1 MFDVSWTDPTRETVG
16 QRKHRKDQRSTR
28 GSSPSIRSSKSSDSS
43 KSIKH
48 SVFGFFGS
56 GNKKI
61 SAPVAV
67 ISPKPAAIRTEQS
80 SKVSRRMSS
89 YTSTSETS
97 TSTQEVR
104 ETTTTTITRIPVNGF
119 FPTVPSY
126 PESERSPSDESI
138 FSGYTGRSAGTK
150 SSWGS
155 ITDGQN
161 KNRFIQPLSPNS
173 FVTQSTEITVAPSED
188 FSASEQLATVVHI
201 TSGTVP
207 IQIQDSTMRE
217 SALSS
222 TSSTYDFPLPP
233 THNPE
238 SPKMPSSPRILNL
251 RNDTSARTTEWSITA
266 RNRRSDS
273 WRPPETWACPA
284 EETTSSVASLKSSGS
299 RRRRKPRGRNR
310 SPSNSEQTHL
320 QMNIRKMEA
329 ASNKIILERLNEEWM
344 EVADA
349 SVYRELELEKQLW
362 MLTTLRAINRIDR
375 TRDASRTLNGAP
387 QFGKILSL
395 YENHA
400 SASFLSALNPE
411 KQIHHVSTSPLSPK
425 LYPNI
430 HPLAVPGPTSQLS
443 YASNIFGAVHSIGLP
458 SLLPSSSIPSILK
471 ECHRTLTSSRTST
484 SEIPASPTAISGL
497 GTTQPGIIYLTVLDP
512 CPVPSSL
519 GPRLRSWLDTHL
531 TVNLEKQFRCLNPTR
546 LFPLWLA
553 DTGLWAEGS
562 CTSSLKFLAC
572 VGIVNGEEQVEWQL
586 KSAVG
591 RMLWKEM
598 WGTYV
603 EGGKWW
609 WDDAA
614 IVEECERMGT
624 CWAGSIIE
632 AVKEG

>member
-16 QRKHRKDQRSTR
+16 QRKHRKDQTSTR

-48 SVFGFFGS
+48 SIFGFFGG

-67 ISPKPAAIRTEQS
+67 ASPKLPVIKTEQS

-97 TSTQEVR
+97 TSTQE
-104 ETTTTTITRIPVNGF
+104 F
-119 FPTVPSY
+119 PSY
-126 PESERSPSDESI
+126 QESERSPSDESV

-155 ITDGQN
+155 IVDGQS

-207 IQIQDSTMRE
+207 IQIQDSTVRE
-217 SALSS
+217 
-222 TSSTYDFPLPP
+222 
-233 THNPE
+233 
-238 SPKMPSSPRILNL
+238 
-251 RNDTSARTTEWSITA
+251 NDTGSRTTEWSITA

-284 EETTSSVASLKSSGS
+284 EETASS
-299 RRRRKPRGRNR
+299 
-310 SPSNSEQTHL
+310 THL

-362 MLTTLRAINRIDR
+362 MLTALRAINRVAR
-375 TRDASRTLNGAP
+375 TRDASRALNGAP
-387 QFGKILSL
+387 KHGKMLSL

-411 KQIHHVSTSPLSPK
+411 KQIHHVSTNPLSPK
-425 LYPNI
+425 SYPNV

-443 YASNIFGAVHSIGLP
+443 YASNIFGAVHAIGLP
-458 SLLPSSSIPSILK
+458 SLLPSSSIPNILK

-484 SEIPASPTAISGL
+484 SEIPASPTAISPL
-497 GTTQPGIIYLTVLDP
+497 GITQPGILYLTILDP

-553 DTGLWAEGS
+553 DAGLWAEGS

-572 VGIVNGEEQVEWQL
+572 VGIVNG
-586 KSAVG
+586 KN
-591 RMLWKEM
+591 R
-598 WGTYV
+598 
-603 EGGKWW
+603 
-609 WDDAA
+609 
-614 IVEECERMGT
+614 
-624 CWAGSIIE
+624 
-632 AVKEG
+632 

>member
-16 QRKHRKDQRSTR
+16 QRKHRKDQTSTR

-48 SVFGFFGS
+48 SIFGFFGG

-67 ISPKPAAIRTEQS
+67 TSPKQP
-80 SKVSRRMSS
+80 SKVSRRTSS

-119 FPTVPSY
+119 FSTVPSY
-126 PESERSPSDESI
+126 QESERSPSDESV

-155 ITDGQN
+155 ITDGQS

-188 FSASEQLATVVHI
+188 FSASEQLATLVHI

-207 IQIQDSTMRE
+207 IQIRDSTMRE

-233 THNPE
+233 THSPE
-238 SPKMPSSPRILNL
+238 TPKIPSSPRILKS
-251 RNDTSARTTEWSITA
+251 RNDTGARTTEWSITA

-284 EETTSSVASLKSSGS
+284 EETASSVASLKSSGS

-349 SVYRELELEKQLW
+349 SVYRELELEK
-362 MLTTLRAINRIDR
+362 
-375 TRDASRTLNGAP
+375 
-387 QFGKILSL
+387 
-395 YENHA
+395 
-400 SASFLSALNPE
+400 
-411 KQIHHVSTSPLSPK
+411 
-425 LYPNI
+425 
-430 HPLAVPGPTSQLS
+430 
-443 YASNIFGAVHSIGLP
+443 
-458 SLLPSSSIPSILK
+458 
-471 ECHRTLTSSRTST
+471 
-484 SEIPASPTAISGL
+484 
-497 GTTQPGIIYLTVLDP
+497 
-512 CPVPSSL
+512 
-519 GPRLRSWLDTHL
+519 
-531 TVNLEKQFRCLNPTR
+531 
-546 LFPLWLA
+546 
-553 DTGLWAEGS
+553 
-562 CTSSLKFLAC
+562 
-572 VGIVNGEEQVEWQL
+572 
-586 KSAVG
+586 
-591 RMLWKEM
+591 
-598 WGTYV
+598 
-603 EGGKWW
+603 
-609 WDDAA
+609 
-614 IVEECERMGT
+614 
-624 CWAGSIIE
+624 
-632 AVKEG
+632 

>member
-16 QRKHRKDQRSTR
+16 QRKHRKDQASTR
-28 GSSPSIRSSKSSDSS
+28 GSSPSIRSSNSSDSA

-48 SVFGFFGS
+48 SIFGFFGS

-61 SAPVAV
+61 SAPAAV
-67 ISPKPAAIRTEQS
+67 TSPKSPAFRTEQS

-97 TSTQEVR
+97 TQEVR

-119 FPTVPSY
+119 FSAVQPY
-126 PESERSPSDESI
+126 QESERSPSDESI

-155 ITDGQN
+155 MADGQS

-207 IQIQDSTMRE
+207 IQIQDSTIRE
-217 SALSS
+217 TALSS

-238 SPKMPSSPRILNL
+238 TPKIPSSPKMLSSRSDIG
-251 RNDTSARTTEWSITA
+251 ARTTEWSITA

-284 EETTSSVASLKSSGS
+284 EETASSVASLKSSGS
-299 RRRRKPRGRNR
+299 RRRRKARGRNR

-329 ASNKIILERLNEEWM
+329 ASNKIILERLKEEWM
-344 EVADA
+344 QVADA

-362 MLTTLRAINRIDR
+362 MLTALRAINRVAK
-375 TRDASRTLNGAP
+375 TRDASRALTGAP
-387 QFGKILSL
+387 QVGKMLSL

-411 KQIHHVSTSPLSPK
+411 RQIHHISTNPLSPRS
-425 LYPNI
+425 YPNI
-430 HPLAVPGPTSQLS
+430 HPLAIPGPTSQLS
-443 YASNIFGAVHSIGLP
+443 YASNIFVAIHSLGLP
-458 SLLPSSSIPSILK
+458 SLLPSSSIPNILK
-471 ECHRTLTSSRTST
+471 ECHRTLISARNPTT
-484 SEIPASPTAISGL
+484 EIPVSPASISAVAA
-497 GTTQPGIIYLTVLDP
+497 TQPGILYLTILDP

-519 GPRLRSWLDTHL
+519 GPRLRAWLDTHL

-553 DTGLWAEGS
+553 DAGLWAEGS

-586 KSAVG
+586 KSVMG
-591 RMLWKEM
+591 RMLWKEL
-598 WGTYV
+598 WGSYV

-609 WDDAA
+609 WDDAG

>member
-48 SVFGFFGS
+48 SIFGFFGS

-67 ISPKPAAIRTEQS
+67 TSPKPPAIRTEQS

-126 PESERSPSDESI
+126 QESERSPSDGEFHFPNI
-138 FSGYTGRSAGTK
+138 DLELI
-150 SSWGS
+150 SSRVHFLWLYRKIRGNQVIMGS
-155 ITDGQN
+155 ITDGQS

-207 IQIQDSTMRE
+207 IQIQDTTMRDKE
-217 SALSS
+217 QAFRFME
-222 TSSTYDFPLPP
+222 T
-233 THNPE
+233 
-238 SPKMPSSPRILNL
+238 
-251 RNDTSARTTEWSITA
+251 
-266 RNRRSDS
+266 
-273 WRPPETWACPA
+273 PETWACPA
-284 EETTSSVASLKSSGS
+284 EETASSVASLKSSGS

-362 MLTTLRAINRIDR
+362 MLTALRAINRVDR
-375 TRDASRTLNGAP
+375 TRDTSRTLNGAP
-387 QFGKILSL
+387 QFGKMLSL

-400 SASFLSALNPE
+400 SASFHSALNPE

-425 LYPNI
+425 LYPNV

-443 YASNIFGAVHSIGLP
+443 YASNIFSAVHSIGLP
-458 SLLPSSSIPSILK
+458 SLLASSSIPSILK

-484 SEIPASPTAISGL
+484 SEIPASPTATSGL
-497 GTTQPGIIYLTVLDP
+497 GTTQPGILYLTILDP

-553 DTGLWAEGS
+553 DAGLWAEGS

-591 RMLWKEM
+591 RMLWKDM

>member
-1 MFDVSWTDPTRETVG
+1 
-16 QRKHRKDQRSTR
+16 
-28 GSSPSIRSSKSSDSS
+28 
-43 KSIKH
+43 
-48 SVFGFFGS
+48 
-56 GNKKI
+56 
-61 SAPVAV
+61 
-67 ISPKPAAIRTEQS
+67 
-80 SKVSRRMSS
+80 
-89 YTSTSETS
+89 
-97 TSTQEVR
+97 
-104 ETTTTTITRIPVNGF
+104 
-119 FPTVPSY
+119 
-126 PESERSPSDESI
+126 
-138 FSGYTGRSAGTK
+138 
-150 SSWGS
+150 
-155 ITDGQN
+155 
-161 KNRFIQPLSPNS
+161 
-173 FVTQSTEITVAPSED
+173 
-188 FSASEQLATVVHI
+188 
-201 TSGTVP
+201 
-207 IQIQDSTMRE
+207 
-217 SALSS
+217 
-222 TSSTYDFPLPP
+222 
-233 THNPE
+233 
-238 SPKMPSSPRILNL
+238 MPSSPRILKS

-284 EETTSSVASLKSSGS
+284 EETASSVASLKSSGS

-362 MLTTLRAINRIDR
+362 MLTALRAINRVDR
-375 TRDASRTLNGAP
+375 TRDTSRTLNGAP
-387 QFGKILSL
+387 QFGKMLSL

-425 LYPNI
+425 LYPNV

-484 SEIPASPTAISGL
+484 SEIPASPTATSGL
-497 GTTQPGIIYLTVLDP
+497 GTTQPGILYLTILDP

-553 DTGLWAEGS
+553 DAGLWAEGS

-591 RMLWKEM
+591 RMLWKDM

>member
-16 QRKHRKDQRSTR
+16 QRKHRKDQTSTR
-28 GSSPSIRSSKSSDSS
+28 GSSPSIRSSNSSDSS

-48 SVFGFFGS
+48 SIFGFFGS

-61 SAPVAV
+61 SAPAAV
-67 ISPKPAAIRTEQS
+67 TSPKSPEFRTEQS

-97 TSTQEVR
+97 TQEVR

-119 FPTVPSY
+119 FSTVPPY
-126 PESERSPSDESI
+126 QESERSPSDESI

-155 ITDGQN
+155 MADGQS

-207 IQIQDSTMRE
+207 IQIQDSTIRE
-217 SALSS
+217 STLSS

-238 SPKMPSSPRILNL
+238 TPKIPSSPKMLSSRSDIG
-251 RNDTSARTTEWSITA
+251 ARTTEWSITA

-284 EETTSSVASLKSSGS
+284 EETASSVASLKSSGS
-299 RRRRKPRGRNR
+299 RRRRKARGRNR

-329 ASNKIILERLNEEWM
+329 ASNKIILERLKEEWM
-344 EVADA
+344 QVADA

-362 MLTTLRAINRIDR
+362 MLTALRAINRVAR
-375 TRDASRTLNGAP
+375 TRDASQTLTGAP
-387 QFGKILSL
+387 QVGKMLSL

-411 KQIHHVSTSPLSPK
+411 KQIHHISTNPLSPRS
-425 LYPNI
+425 YPNV
-430 HPLAVPGPTSQLS
+430 HPLAIPGPTSQLS
-443 YASNIFGAVHSIGLP
+443 YASNIFVAIHSLGLP
-458 SLLPSSSIPSILK
+458 SLLPSSSIPNILK
-471 ECHRTLTSSRTST
+471 ECHRTLISARNST
-484 SEIPASPTAISGL
+484 SEIPVSPASVNAV
-497 GTTQPGIIYLTVLDP
+497 GTIQPGILYLTILDP

-519 GPRLRSWLDTHL
+519 GPRLRAWLDTHL

-553 DTGLWAEGS
+553 DAGLWAEGS

-586 KSAVG
+586 KSVMG
-591 RMLWKEM
+591 RMLWKEL
-598 WGTYV
+598 WGSYV

-609 WDDAA
+609 WDDAG

-632 AVKEG
+632 AGL

>member
-16 QRKHRKDQRSTR
+16 QRKHRKDQTSTR
-28 GSSPSIRSSKSSDSS
+28 GSSPSIRSSNSSDSS

-48 SVFGFFGS
+48 SVFGFFGG

-67 ISPKPAAIRTEQS
+67 TSPKSPEFRTEQS

-97 TSTQEVR
+97 TQEVR

-119 FPTVPSY
+119 FSTVPPY
-126 PESERSPSDESI
+126 QESERSPSDESI

-155 ITDGQN
+155 MADGQS

-207 IQIQDSTMRE
+207 IQIQDSTIRE
-217 SALSS
+217 STLSS

-238 SPKMPSSPRILNL
+238 TPKIPSSPKMLSSRSDIG
-251 RNDTSARTTEWSITA
+251 ARTTEWSITA

-284 EETTSSVASLKSSGS
+284 EETASSIASLKSSGS
-299 RRRRKPRGRNR
+299 RRRRKARGRNR

-329 ASNKIILERLNEEWM
+329 ASNKIILERLKEEWM
-344 EVADA
+344 QVADA

-362 MLTTLRAINRIDR
+362 MLTALRAINRVAR
-375 TRDASRTLNGAP
+375 TRDASRALTGAP
-387 QFGKILSL
+387 QGGKMLSL

-411 KQIHHVSTSPLSPK
+411 KQIHHISTNPLSPK
-425 LYPNI
+425 SYPNV
-430 HPLAVPGPTSQLS
+430 HPLAIPGPTSQLS
-443 YASNIFGAVHSIGLP
+443 YASNIFVAIHSLGLP
-458 SLLPSSSIPSILK
+458 SLLPSSSIPNILK
-471 ECHRTLTSSRTST
+471 ECHRTLISARNST
-484 SEIPASPTAISGL
+484 SEIPVSPTSVSAV
-497 GTTQPGIIYLTVLDP
+497 GTTQPGILYLTILDP

-519 GPRLRSWLDTHL
+519 GPRLRAWLDTHL

-553 DTGLWAEGS
+553 DAGLWAEGS

-586 KSAVG
+586 KSVMG
-591 RMLWKEM
+591 RMLWKEL
-598 WGTYV
+598 WGSYV

-609 WDDAA
+609 WDDAG

>member
-16 QRKHRKDQRSTR
+16 QRKHRKDQASTR
-28 GSSPSIRSSKSSDSS
+28 GSSPSIRSSNSSDSA

-48 SVFGFFGS
+48 SIFGFFGS

-61 SAPVAV
+61 SAPAAV
-67 ISPKPAAIRTEQS
+67 TSPKSPAFRTEQS

-97 TSTQEVR
+97 TQEVR

-119 FPTVPSY
+119 FSAVQPY
-126 PESERSPSDESI
+126 QESERSPSDESI

-155 ITDGQN
+155 MADGQS

-207 IQIQDSTMRE
+207 IQIQDSTIRE
-217 SALSS
+217 TALSS

-238 SPKMPSSPRILNL
+238 TPKIPSSPKMLSSRSDIG
-251 RNDTSARTTEWSITA
+251 ARTTEWSITA

-284 EETTSSVASLKSSGS
+284 EETASSVASLKSSGS
-299 RRRRKPRGRNR
+299 RRRRKARGRNR

-329 ASNKIILERLNEEWM
+329 ASNKIILERLKEEWM
-344 EVADA
+344 QVADA

-362 MLTTLRAINRIDR
+362 MLTALRAINRVAK
-375 TRDASRTLNGAP
+375 TRDASRALTGAP
-387 QFGKILSL
+387 QVGKMLSL
-395 YENHA
+395 YENH
-400 SASFLSALNPE
+400 
-411 KQIHHVSTSPLSPK
+411 
-425 LYPNI
+425 
-430 HPLAVPGPTSQLS
+430 
-443 YASNIFGAVHSIGLP
+443 
-458 SLLPSSSIPSILK
+458 
-471 ECHRTLTSSRTST
+471 
-484 SEIPASPTAISGL
+484 EIPVSPASISAVAA
-497 GTTQPGIIYLTVLDP
+497 TQPGILYLTILDP

-519 GPRLRSWLDTHL
+519 GPRLRAWLDTHL

-553 DTGLWAEGS
+553 DAGLWAEGS

-586 KSAVG
+586 KSVMG
-591 RMLWKEM
+591 RMLWKEL
-598 WGTYV
+598 WGSYV

-609 WDDAA
+609 WDDAG